1 MVSQR
6 MDSEDREPAEPAPIP
21 YIALSQMTRSIR
33 NQIVAT
39 TPFVHF
45 WTDDWTTDFYR
56 AQARLGFIAVATE
69 GPGDI
74 GNVLIPE
81 LQEAYAVLDWSDLH
95 MDRSL
100 RRIVN
105 SGRLEHDDVRLVIN
119 PDPGPVLARLSQN
132 WGARSWLV
140 PEYVSLMRTLASPE
154 EQARDTDFRILS
166 TTLFDGP
173 QPVAGELGYA
183 IGRAYVS
190 LSGFFRR
197 DRREWDNFGKL
208 QMVLLALHLRSAGFA
223 FWNLGHPYME
233 YKTRLGAR
241 ISPREEFLTRWDVAA
256 GEDIPQ
262 TCGAGL
268 ESLPATGILSR

>member
-1 MVSQR
+1 
-6 MDSEDREPAEPAPIP
+6 MDSEAHRPEASAPIP
-21 YIALSQMTRSIR
+21 YITRSQMTRPVR
-33 NQIVAT
+33 NHIVEM

-69 GPGDI
+69 GPEDI

-81 LQEAYAVLDWSDLH
+81 LQEAYAVLDWSDLC
-95 MDRSL
+95 MDRSV
-100 RRIVN
+100 RRIVR
-105 SGRLEHDDVRLVIN
+105 SGRLERDDVRLVID

-132 WGARSWLV
+132 WGARSWFV
-140 PEYVSLMRTLASPE
+140 PEYINLVRTLSSPE
-154 EQARDTDFRILS
+154 EQARDTGFRILS
-166 TTLFDGP
+166 TTLFAGT
-173 QPVAGELGYA
+173 QQVAGELGYA

-197 DRREWDNFGKL
+197 DRRAWNNFGKV
-208 QMVLLALHLRSAGFA
+208 QMVLLALRLRSAGFA

-241 ISPREEFLTRWDVAA
+241 IAPREEFLPRWDEAA
-256 GEDIPQ
+256 HEDIPR
-262 TCGAGL
+262 TCQDGL
-268 ESLPATGILSR
+268 ESFPAGDILHR